1 MQQTTLPKQLDLC
14 GTNILTAAATG
25 GVVAMMDLITT
36 SSTRCIR
43 RVTSL
48 PFLENGT
55 SHISSTIQIT
65 NKID

>member
-43 RVTSL
+43 RATSL
-48 PFLENGT
+48 PF
-55 SHISSTIQIT
+55 
-65 NKID
+65 